1 MVLWCYGVMM
11 LWCYGVMVLWCY
23 NVIMLSFVI
32 LLAYDMV

>member
-23 NVIMLSFVI
+23 GVIMLSFVI